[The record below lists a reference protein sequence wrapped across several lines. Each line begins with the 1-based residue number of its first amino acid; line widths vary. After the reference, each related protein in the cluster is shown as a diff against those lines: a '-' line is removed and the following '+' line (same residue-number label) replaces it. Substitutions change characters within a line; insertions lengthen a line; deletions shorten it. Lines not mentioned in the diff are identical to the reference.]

1 MKTLKQ
7 VEAIDCLCEETY
19 KDLEI
24 TEAEYQGKKVKQKTQ
39 KTKQGRENY
48 SCDT

>member
-24 TEAEYQGKKVKQKTQ
+24 TEAEYKVKRSNSMT
-39 KTKQGRENY
+39 RYEVVVR
-48 SCDT
+48 SFMCM